1 VLVVETELP
10 PRALLDLLLAV
21 EARFGRDRATVP
33 AQGPRTLDLD
43 LLVYGE
49 QEIDEPG
56 LRVPHPRLD
65 VRTFVLRPLAEVEP
79 DLVVPGKGPI
89 LALVARLH

>member
-1 VLVVETELP
+1 V
-10 PRALLDLLLAV
+10 LLDLLLAV
-21 EARFGRDRATVP
+21 EARFGRDRTAVP
-33 AQGPRTLDLD
+33 AQGTRTLDLD

-49 QEIDEPG
+49 QEVDEPG
-56 LRVPHPRLD
+56 LQGPPPRLHE
-65 VRTFVLRPLAEVEP
+65 RAFVLRPLAEVEP